1 MDLDIYIT
9 FQVVFIKDYLKM
21 IIKLKDFKW
30 MIINYI
36 QVNIIKIKDMDK
48 EY

>member
-1 MDLDIYIT
+1 MDLDIYII